1 MAVPL
6 SSDQLY
12 KNRIKIFKYQSQKDR
27 PLFPG
32 SDNGEFLQQ
41 SEARNKETDYSQIQ
55 DLQIMKRQNV
65 LSHWISWNSQLNC
78 EDGILYQKY
87 QFNLQM
93 IFRMF
98 NFMNSRM
105 DEFIE
110 EKKDIKLILDES
122 LLLQDL
128 LMPQQ
133 QYKLLNYVKDHPEH
147 LETLIEYITEYK
159 DETYHQRLQYKYPFL
174 ASEILSKENDFFQDF
189 LFEEQNLHHL
199 NRLFSILNE
208 DILNITQAGYFSKV
222 ILTLLRKKHLKMLQY
237 LNERDISNLLKHID
251 IPHIAEIIE
260 KILIPDMND
269 DNQLLEKQK
278 SVLQRIMKIALHRY
292 YENEV
297 FDNCILIINNLLK
310 SSINPDHEELIKLVM
325 NPYFFLTICYQS
337 QRTAA
342 YELVFNL
349 LQYIN
354 NSGKTDF
361 FLYFMDVAKHLPNEF
376 TISNLLAIPHQTT
389 YGQTITPLSSNK
401 LILLQ
406 IFYLLL
412 LSEKQEIIMEL
423 INNQSFQ
430 IITEVILQHEFNNQ
444 ALIWFEKIVIFIS
457 QKLPNM
463 FKSISEFLAQIILKY
478 NKNEKKKVGSLKHNI
493 KPGYQGILTKISN
506 LLVENHFNNQV
517 WDQYVDDTLSKINSV
532 EKRLLC
538 DVDPKPRQMPQC
550 IQDSGIIEHTKEN
563 DDREEDVEVEEED
576 IPEDDNNK
584 ENENEDYE
592 KDQDQD
598 QEQEQEYE
606 EKFYDCNEEGRL
618 QQLEELQQIQQE
630 EPKVENFVSK
640 HKSSSEEQEL
650 IDEQI
655 EEIISD
661 PQTKPEQV
669 AQIIQN
675 EEVLIDEIGPVEL
688 ENKQDHQVNEYYK
701 KHDDPQNEE

>member
-1 MAVPL
+1 
-6 SSDQLY
+6 
-12 KNRIKIFKYQSQKDR
+12 
-27 PLFPG
+27 
-32 SDNGEFLQQ
+32 
-41 SEARNKETDYSQIQ
+41 
-55 DLQIMKRQNV
+55 
-65 LSHWISWNSQLNC
+65 
-78 EDGILYQKY
+78 
-87 QFNLQM
+87 
-93 IFRMF
+93 MF

-159 DETYHQRLQYKYPFL
+159 DETQHQRLQYKYPFL

-189 LFEEQNLHHL
+189 LFEEENVHYL

-222 ILTLLRKKHLKMLQY
+222 ILTLLRKKHFKMLQY
-237 LNERDISNLLKHID
+237 LNDRDITNLLKHID

-260 KILIPDMND
+260 KIVIPDLND
-269 DNQLLEKQK
+269 DNLLLQKQK

-292 YENEV
+292 YESDV
-297 FDNCILIINNLLK
+297 FDNCLLIINNLIK
-310 SSINPDHEELIKLVM
+310 SQINQDQEELIKIVM

-337 QRTAA
+337 QRSAA
-342 YELVFNL
+342 YELVSNL

-354 NSGKTDF
+354 NSGKTDL
-361 FLYFMDVAKHLPNEF
+361 FLYFIDVAKHLPNAF
-376 TISNLLAIPHQTT
+376 TTSNLYAIPHQTT
-389 YGQTITPLSSNK
+389 YGQIITPLSSNK

-412 LSEKQEIIMEL
+412 LSEKQEILMEL
-423 INNQSFQ
+423 LNNQSFQ
-430 IITEVILQHEFNNQ
+430 VITTVILEHEFNNQ
-444 ALIWFEKIVIFIS
+444 ALIWFDKIVIFIS
-457 QKLPNM
+457 QKLPYM
-463 FKSISEFLAQIILKY
+463 FKSLSEYLASTIMKY
-478 NKNEKKKVGSLKHNI
+478 NQNQKKKVGSLRNNI

-506 LLVENHFNNQV
+506 LLVENHFTNEFWNQ
-517 WDQYVDDTLSKINSV
+517 YINDTLSKINSV

-538 DVDPKPRQMPQC
+538 DVDPKPRQITQC
-550 IQDSGIIEHTKEN
+550 IQDSTTFEQSKEN
-563 DDREEDVEVEEED
+563 EDREEDVEVEEED

-584 ENENEDYE
+584 ENENENDE
-592 KDQDQD
+592 KDQNQD
-598 QEQEQEYE
+598 QQEQE

-630 EPKVENFVSK
+630 EPKKDKLLSK

-675 EEVLIDEIGPVEL
+675 EEVLIDEIGPLEL

-701 KHDDPQNEE
+701 KHEDPQDEE

>member
-1 MAVPL
+1 
-6 SSDQLY
+6 
-12 KNRIKIFKYQSQKDR
+12 
-27 PLFPG
+27 
-32 SDNGEFLQQ
+32 
-41 SEARNKETDYSQIQ
+41 
-55 DLQIMKRQNV
+55 
-65 LSHWISWNSQLNC
+65 
-78 EDGILYQKY
+78 
-87 QFNLQM
+87 
-93 IFRMF
+93 MF

-147 LETLIEYITEYK
+147 LETLIEYITDFG
-159 DETYHQRLQYKYPFL
+159 DEANHSRQQYKYPFL

-189 LFEEQNLHHL
+189 LFEEQNLNYL
-199 NRLFSILNE
+199 NRLFSLLNE

-222 ILTLLRKKHLKMLQY
+222 ILTLLKKKHFKVLQY

-251 IPHIAEIIE
+251 ILHIAEIIE
-260 KILIPDMND
+260 KVIIPDPND
-269 DNQLLEKQK
+269 ENQLLEKQK
-278 SVLQRIMKIALHRY
+278 SILQRVMKISLNRY
-292 YENEV
+292 YETEV
-297 FDNCILIINNLLK
+297 FDNCLLIINNLLK
-310 SSINPDHEELIKLVM
+310 SQINPDQEELIKILL

-342 YELVFNL
+342 YELVSNL

-354 NSGKTDF
+354 NSGKTDY
-361 FLYFMDVAKHLPNEF
+361 FLYFMDVAKHLPNAF
-376 TISNLLAIPHQTT
+376 TTVNLYAIPHQTT
-389 YGQTITPLSSNK
+389 YGQIITPFSSNK

-412 LSEKQEIIMEL
+412 LSEKEEILNEL

-430 IITEVILQHEFNNQ
+430 VITNLILSHEFNNQ
-444 ALIWFEKIVIFIS
+444 ALIWFDKIVNIIF
-457 QKLPNM
+457 QKLPQM
-463 FKSISEFLAQIILKY
+463 FKSIQEFLASTIIKY
-478 NKNEKKKVGSLKHNI
+478 NKNEKKKVGSLQNNI
-493 KPGYQGILTKISN
+493 TPGYQGILTKISN
-506 LLVENHFNNQV
+506 LLVDNHFTNEI
-517 WDQYVDDTLSKINSV
+517 WDQYVNDTLFKINSV
-532 EKRLLC
+532 EKQLLC
-538 DVDPKPRQMPQC
+538 DVDPKPRQMFQC
-550 IQDSGIIEHTKEN
+550 VQDSTTFQPQKGN
-563 DDREEDVEVEEED
+563 DDKEEDIEVEEED

-584 ENENEDYE
+584 ENENDDYD
-592 KDQDQD
+592 KDQDLELDQEQDQD
-598 QEQEQEYE
+598 QEQEQ

-618 QQLEELQQIQQE
+618 QQLEEMQQQIQQE
-630 EPKVENFVSK
+630 EPKIEYFQSK
-640 HKSSSEEQEL
+640 HKKSSEEQEL

-675 EEVLIDEIGPVEL
+675 EEAFIDDIGPLEL

-701 KHDDPQNEE
+701 KHDDPKNEE